1 MFAYSR
7 KLERLPLPDE
17 AVSLVEGDRADA
29 GVAPEWAGCTLTPLP
44 LCECRFKEGAAESLA
59 AQVWGGGHAAKL
71 SAPHPTVR
79 GDFIEGNARHEE
91 ATQPR
96 TPVHAESFGIS
107 GEERA
112 LQWPSTT
119 KHFASK
125 RQDLFHRDASNLREA
140 HVGTVPRR
148 TRLSRGLP
156 FVHA

>member
-29 GVAPEWAGCTLTPLP
+29 RVAPEWAGCTLTPLP
-44 LCECRFKEGAAESLA
+44 LCECRFKKGAAESLA
-59 AQVWGGGHAAKL
+59 SKVGDGGHAAKL
-71 SAPHPTVR
+71 SAPHPAVG
-79 GDFIEGNARHEE
+79 GDFIEGDARHEE

-96 TPVHAESFGIS
+96 TPVHAEPLRIS
-107 GEERA
+107 RKERTFKWTTA
-112 LQWPSTT
+112 T

-125 RQDLFHRDASNLREA
+125 RQDLFHRYASNLREA

>member
-7 KLERLPLPDE
+7 KFERLPLPDE
-17 AVSLVEGDRADA
+17 AVSLVKGDRADA

-44 LCECRFKEGAAESLA
+44 FCERRFKEGTAKSLA
-59 AQVWGGGHAAKL
+59 AQVGDGGHAAKL
-71 SAPHPTVR
+71 STLNPAVG
-79 GDFIEGNARHEE
+79 GDFIEGDARHKEV
-91 ATQPR
+91 TQPR
-96 TPVHAESFGIS
+96 TPVHAEPLRIS
-107 GEERA
+107 WKERA
-112 LQWPSTT
+112 FKWATAT

-148 TRLSRGLP
+148 TRLSRRLP

>member
-44 LCECRFKEGAAESLA
+44 FCECRFKEGAAESLA
-59 AQVWGGGHAAKL
+59 AQVRGGGHAAKL

-140 HVGTVPRR
+140 HLGTVPRR

>member
-7 KLERLPLPDE
+7 KFERLPLPDE

-29 GVAPEWAGCTLTPLP
+29 GVAPEWAGGTLTPLP
-44 LCECRFKEGAAESLA
+44 FCECRFKKGAAESLA
-59 AQVWGGGHAAKL
+59 AEVRDGGHAAKL
-71 SAPHPTVR
+71 GAPHPAVG
-79 GDFIEGNARHEE
+79 GDFIKRDARHKE

-96 TPVHAESFGIS
+96 APVHAEPLRIS
-107 GEERA
+107 RKERTFKWTTA
-112 LQWPSTT
+112 T

-125 RQDLFHRDASNLREA
+125 RQDLFDRYASNLREA

-148 TRLSRGLP
+148 TRLSRRLP

>member
-7 KLERLPLPDE
+7 KIKRLPLADE
-17 AVSLVEGDRADA
+17 AVALVEGDRADA

-71 SAPHPTVR
+71 SAPHPAVG
-79 GDFIEGNARHEE
+79 GDFIKRDARHKE
-91 ATQPR
+91 ATQPH
-96 TPVHAESFGIS
+96 TPVHAESLGIS

-112 LQWPSTT
+112 LKWPSTT
-119 KHFASK
+119 KHLASK
-125 RQDLFHRDASNLREA
+125 GEDLFYRCASNLREA
-140 HVGTVPRR
+140 HLGTVPRR

-156 FVHA
+156 FTHA

>member
-17 AVSLVEGDRADA
+17 AVSLVERDRADA

-44 LCECRFKEGAAESLA
+44 FNECRFKKGAAKSLA
-59 AQVWGGGHAAKL
+59 AEVGDGGHAAKL
-71 SAPHPTVR
+71 STPHPAVG
-79 GDFIEGNARHEE
+79 GDFVEGYARHEE

-96 TPVHAESFGIS
+96 TPVHAEPLRIS
-107 GEERA
+107 RKERTFKWTTA
-112 LQWPSTT
+112 T

-148 TRLSRGLP
+148 TRLSRRLP

>member
-7 KLERLPLPDE
+7 KLKRLPLPDE

-79 GDFIEGNARHEE
+79 GDFIEGDARHEE

-125 RQDLFHRDASNLREA
+125 REDLFYRCASNLREA
-140 HVGTVPRR
+140 HLGTVPRR

>member
-7 KLERLPLPDE
+7 KLERLPLTDE

-29 GVAPEWAGCTLTPLP
+29 GVAPERVGGTLTPLP
-44 LCECRFKEGAAESLA
+44 FCECRFKKGAAESLA
-59 AQVWGGGHAAKL
+59 AEVGHGGHAAKL
-71 SAPHPTVR
+71 GAPHPAVG
-79 GDFIEGNARHEE
+79 GDFIEGDARHEE

-96 TPVHAESFGIS
+96 TPVHAEPLRIS
-107 GEERA
+107 RKERTFKWTTA
-112 LQWPSTT
+112 T

-125 RQDLFHRDASNLREA
+125 RQDLFHRYASNLREA

-148 TRLSRGLP
+148 TRLSRRLP

>member
-29 GVAPEWAGCTLTPLP
+29 GVAPEWAGGTLTPLP
-44 LCECRFKEGAAESLA
+44 LCECRFKEGTAESLA
-59 AQVWGGGHAAKL
+59 AQAWCGGHAAKL

-79 GDFIEGNARHEE
+79 SDFIEGNARHEE

-96 TPVHAESFGIS
+96 TPVHAEPLRIS
-107 GEERA
+107 RKERTFKWTTA
-112 LQWPSTT
+112 T

-125 RQDLFHRDASNLREA
+125 RQDLFYRDASNLGEA